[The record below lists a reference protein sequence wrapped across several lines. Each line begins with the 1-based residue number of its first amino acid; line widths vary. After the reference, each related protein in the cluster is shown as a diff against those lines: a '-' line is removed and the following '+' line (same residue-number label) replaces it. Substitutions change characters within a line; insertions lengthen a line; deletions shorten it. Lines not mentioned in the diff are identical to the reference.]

1 MEKKELLAVSRINR
15 ELYWVNVKQV
25 HLSKKKKKKERERN
39 KKSSLKA
46 ALKKVIKEKKKGVR

>member
-25 HLSKKKKKKERERN
+25 HLSKKKKRERERN

-46 ALKKVIKEKKKGVR
+46 ALKKVIKKKKAVR

>member
-25 HLSKKKKKKERERN
+25 HLSKKKKRGKERETKRV
-39 KKSSLKA
+39 A
-46 ALKKVIKEKKKGVR
+46 